1 MIILSSKMQAH
12 SQDFYKGVTKL
23 GSLVLRSG
31 GTTPLGEFSTGSS
44 ITCESITLTV
54 KP

>member
-12 SQDFYKGVTKL
+12 SQRGVTKL

-31 GTTPLGEFSTGSS
+31 GTTPLGEFSTGRS